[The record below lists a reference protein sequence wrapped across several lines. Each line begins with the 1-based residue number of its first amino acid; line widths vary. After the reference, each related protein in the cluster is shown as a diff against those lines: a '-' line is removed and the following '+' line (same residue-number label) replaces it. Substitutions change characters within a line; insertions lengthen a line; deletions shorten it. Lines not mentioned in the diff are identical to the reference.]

1 MNDTFSSDAGVAHG
15 EFVGDQQTPSIAISL
30 KRRQPCQRHAVVAL
44 RHLHQTFEDNAL
56 LSWSA
61 GLGLGAL
68 GDGGS

>member
-1 MNDTFSSDAGVAHG
+1 MLEAMLLGAGALMVFGMVFDIHWPFPERPDA
-15 EFVGDQQTPSIAISL
+15 
-30 KRRQPCQRHAVVAL
+30 
-44 RHLHQTFEDNAL
+44 QTFEDNAL